1 MVNHMVA
8 WWESLMITEQI
19 FAIVAIP
26 STIILLI
33 QTVMLMFGLGGH
45 DASMDSDVS
54 GLDGGFEGS
63 FDADIDTDFDVSFDA
78 HDIDS
83 IGFDDLSIDSDA
95 DLDTH
100 DGQYDQGDDADGHT
114 DNGLRLFTIR
124 GFIAFFTIFGWSGLA
139 CLQAGMNNAPAFIIA
154 FVAGT
159 VSMIVMAWI
168 LKTSMKLA
176 VNGTINLANATGK
189 TAEVYLRV
197 PQKRGGRG
205 KVNVLVQEQYIE
217 ASAVTDESFDLMPG
231 TEVLVIGLTA
241 PTTLLVRA
249 KKQK

>member
-54 GLDGGFEGS
+54 GLDGA

-83 IGFDDLSIDSDA
+83 IGFDDLSIDSEA

-139 CLQAGMNNAPAFIIA
+139 CLQAGINNAPAFIIA

-197 PQKRGGRG
+197 PQKRGGKGKSQRSSAGTIYRG
-205 KVNVLVQEQYIE
+205 KRCN
-217 ASAVTDESFDLMPG
+217 
-231 TEVLVIGLTA
+231 
-241 PTTLLVRA
+241 R
-249 KKQK
+249 